1 MLQFNVSQFVC
12 PIDHFD
18 VICIFFVLLYY
29 TDTFSNL
36 SDFCNCPVSCRSRV
50 FETDLTFGS
59 LSEFSGKQFISSRD
73 AAKIKTDLLEAME
86 TTSRYEESKLSIM
99 KHFYS
104 ILTNNTETMSS
115 LLGRSVQVVN
125 DLNKWTLSLYKDTF
139 AHYTFKEYLFRFMI
153 HIMEENFMKARDD
166 MEDTYIHVFSF
177 AYTEY
182 ILLVEKSIRTLA
194 NTNLKDNSSRLCIYK
209 SLTNRIES
217 RIEII
222 EAIMANYTSLK
233 NAYSRGEKLFNV
245 KFRDTPRNHIDPAT
259 PRELISESLKHTSN
273 AKRSVIRF
281 KKLLK
286 GAVKALQLC
295 KILADVSY
303 RTGMVDETEL
313 WTCMEDFRD
322 SVRIWLKVRSTFYFE
337 VVDRPVR
344 ILQERLT
351 YFNSV
356 WNKAQLLFQNI
367 NETLQSVHLEVE
379 DFRNRILKPIRELNH
394 DLERFLSANVTKLEV
409 SNTFLSENT
418 KYVLSGLSA
427 YFQRSNTRYLTL
439 KNQIS
444 QLRSSLTSVW
454 ENILDDEDSMEY
466 YKFLNKTEYLR
477 NIIEVEIELE
487 ENFHDVLE
495 PIKFIQFPA
504 GSNNQLETIVHSII
518 DHVTKFR
525 DSTILN
531 DNFIRFPSFSL
542 FRMFL
547 LCELSPFL
555 LVGRLIDWV
564 MF

>member
-1 MLQFNVSQFVC
+1 M
-12 PIDHFD
+12 
-18 VICIFFVLLYY
+18 
-29 TDTFSNL
+29 
-36 SDFCNCPVSCRSRV
+36 
-50 FETDLTFGS
+50 FETDLSFGS
-59 LSEFSGKQFISSRD
+59 LSEYGGKQFISSRD

-125 DLNKWTLSLYKDTF
+125 DLNVWTLTLYKDTF
-139 AHYTFKEYLFRFMI
+139 AHYTFKEYLYRFQI

-194 NTNLKDNSSRLCIYK
+194 NPNFKDNSSRLCIYK
-209 SLTNRIES
+209 TLTNRIES
-217 RIEII
+217 RIENI
-222 EAIMANYTSLK
+222 EAVIVNYTSLK
-233 NAYSRGEKLFNV
+233 NAYSRGEKLFNF
-245 KFRDTPRNHIDPAT
+245 KFRDTPRSHIDPAT
-259 PRELISESLKHTSN
+259 LRELISESLKHTSN

-286 GAVKALQLC
+286 GAVKALQFC
-295 KILADVSY
+295 KTLADVSY
-303 RTGMVDETEL
+303 RTGLVDETEL

-344 ILQERLT
+344 ILKERLT
-351 YFNSV
+351 YFNIV
-356 WNKAQLLFQNI
+356 WNKTQLLFQNI
-367 NETLQSVHLEVE
+367 NETLQSLHLDDE
-379 DFRNRILKPIRELNH
+379 DFRIRILNPIRELNN
-394 DLERFLSANVTKLEV
+394 DLERYLSANVTKLEM

-418 KYVLSGLSA
+418 KDVMSGLSA
-427 YFQRSNTRYLTL
+427 YFQKSKTRYFAL
-439 KNQIS
+439 KNQFS
-444 QLRSSLTSVW
+444 QLRSSLMSVW

-477 NIIEVEIELE
+477 NIIEVEIEFE

-495 PIKFIQFPA
+495 PIKLPA

-531 DNFIRFPSFSL
+531 DHFIRFSSIFITSYVSFH
-542 FRMFL
+542 
-547 LCELSPFL
+547 ELSPFL
-555 LVGRLIDWV
+555 
-564 MF
+564 

>member
-1 MLQFNVSQFVC
+1 M
-12 PIDHFD
+12 
-18 VICIFFVLLYY
+18 
-29 TDTFSNL
+29 
-36 SDFCNCPVSCRSRV
+36 
-50 FETDLTFGS
+50 FETDLSFGS
-59 LSEFSGKQFISSRD
+59 LSEYGGKQFISSRD
-73 AAKIKTDLLEAME
+73 AAKIKTDLLETME
-86 TTSRYEESKLSIM
+86 TTSKYEESKLSIM
-99 KHFYS
+99 KYFYS
-104 ILTNNTETMSS
+104 ILTNKTETMSS
-115 LLGRSVQVVN
+115 LLSRSVQVVN
-125 DLNKWTLSLYKDTF
+125 DLNKWTLTLYKDTF
-139 AHYTFKEYLFRFMI
+139 AHYTFKEYLYRFQI

-222 EAIMANYTSLK
+222 EAVMTNYTSLK

-245 KFRDTPRNHIDPAT
+245 KFRDTPRSHIDPAT
-259 PRELISESLKHTSN
+259 PRKLISESLKYTPN

-295 KILADVSY
+295 KTLADVSY

-313 WTCMEDFRD
+313 WTCVEDFRD

-337 VVDRPVR
+337 VIDRPVR

-356 WNKAQLLFQNI
+356 WNKSQLLFQNI
-367 NETLQSVHLEVE
+367 NETLQSVHLDVE
-379 DFRNRILKPIRELNH
+379 DFRIRILNPIRELNYG
-394 DLERFLSANVTKLEV
+394 LKRYLSAHVTKLEV
-409 SNTFLSENT
+409 SNIFLSENT
-418 KYVLSGLSA
+418 KFVLSGLSA
-427 YFQRSNTRYLTL
+427 YFQKSKNRYFAL
-439 KNQIS
+439 KNQFS
-444 QLRSSLTSVW
+444 QLRSSLMSVW
-454 ENILDDEDSMEY
+454 EKILDDEDSMEY

-487 ENFHDVLE
+487 ENFRDVLE
-495 PIKFIQFPA
+495 PIKFIQLPA
-504 GSNNQLETIVHSII
+504 VSNNQLMTIVHSII

-531 DNFIRFPSFSL
+531 DHFIRFSSIFIISYVSFHE
-542 FRMFL
+542 F
-547 LCELSPFL
+547 SPF
-555 LVGRLIDWV
+555 
-564 MF
+564 F